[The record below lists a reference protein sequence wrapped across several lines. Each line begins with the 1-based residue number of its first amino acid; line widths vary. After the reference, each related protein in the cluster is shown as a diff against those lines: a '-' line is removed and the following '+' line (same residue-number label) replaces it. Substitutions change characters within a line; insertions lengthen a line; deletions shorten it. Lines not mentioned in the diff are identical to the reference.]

1 MLVIHIITV
10 LLIWRKDDSFLSADT
25 SRYLLSVYSLVADFI
40 ALIFIAALRSR
51 CGHHIF
57 ALWFLLFICLL
68 SFFPRLISAFAD
80 WMSSILSHMVW
91 P

>member
-40 ALIFIAALRSR
+40 ALIFIAALR
-51 CGHHIF
+51 IF

-68 SFFPRLISAFAD
+68 SFFPHLISAFAD
-80 WMSSILSHMVW
+80 WMSSILPHMVW